1 MMAMMFTFVDIKYWL
16 IDVIILQCSCFC
28 HVAAYVIFVRYGNF
42 PAGGPLTSL
51 TWTSARLPRRCVPRG
66 AGEGWQKRV
75 GSFWMA
81 LCCCFRTRFVLS
93 CRKESKNTI
102 LMFVLSLMLEEN
114 SILTELHL
122 VARVWLE
129 LCTISAL
136 SYGLMQKLYLL
147 MHSTE
152 VRKLELLLSWSC
164 RKWKPRTG
172 LVRPSRPLRH
182 PMR

>member
-1 MMAMMFTFVDIKYWL
+1 MEISRPAARWRHSRELRPVCRVDACR
-16 IDVIILQCSCFC
+16 V
-28 HVAAYVIFVRYGNF
+28 VRERVNK
-42 PAGGPLTSL
+42 
-51 TWTSARLPRRCVPRG
+51 
-66 AGEGWQKRV
+66 KRV
-75 GSFWMA
+75 GSFLDGA
-81 LCCCFRTRFVLS
+81 VLFFRTRFVLS